1 MTSAAGL
8 PAQDRYAA
16 WDVPVPGGLL
26 RVGGWEAVAAQGAS
40 PLPVLAVHGVTAS
53 HLTWVRLAAQLPGRS
68 VMAPDLRG
76 RGHSNSVP
84 GPFGMATHADDFA
97 RALDDRGWD
106 RALVVGH
113 SMGGFASTVLADRH
127 PDRVAALVLVDGG
140 LPLRVPEGLS
150 PDEVAKAVLGPTL
163 ARLGMTFADHAA
175 YQGFWQRQPAFARD
189 WDEVVAAYVD
199 YDLQGEEP
207 QLRPR
212 TTTEAVAA
220 DNVDM
225 LTGGAVMGAVERLRH
240 PTWFLRS
247 PRGLQDEV
255 PPLYPDA
262 LATDWQHRLPDVR
275 MSTVDD
281 VNHYT
286 IVLADRG
293 AAAVAAAVEE
303 AAAMAERGR

>member
-1 MTSAAGL
+1 MTSVPTL

-16 WDVPVPGGLL
+16 WDASVPGGHL
-26 RVGGWEAVAAQGAS
+26 RVGGWEAVAAQGGS
-40 PLPVLAVHGVTAS
+40 SLPVFAVHGVTAS

-76 RGHSNSVP
+76 RGHSNSLP
-84 GPFGMATHADDFA
+84 GPFGMAAHADDLS
-97 RALDDRGWD
+97 RVLDERGWD
-106 RALVVGH
+106 RAVVVGH
-113 SMGGFASTVLADRH
+113 SMGGFASMVLADRH

-150 PDEVAKAVLGPTL
+150 PEEVAKAVLGPTL
-163 ARLGMTFADHAA
+163 ARLGMTFPDHAA
-175 YQGFWQRQPAFARD
+175 YQRFWQRQPAFAHD
-189 WDEVVAAYVD
+189 WDEVAAAYVD

-212 TTTEAVAA
+212 TSSEAVAG

-225 LTGGAVMGAVERLRH
+225 LTGDAVTGAVERLRH
-240 PTWFLRS
+240 LTWFLRS

-255 PPLYPDA
+255 PPLYPDDVA
-262 LATDWQHRLPDVR
+262 AGWRRRLPQLR
-275 MSTVDD
+275 MSTVED

-303 AAAMAERGR
+303 AAAAAE

>member
-1 MTSAAGL
+1 MTSAPSL

-16 WDVPVPGGLL
+16 WDVPLPGGPM
-26 RVGGWEAVAAQGAS
+26 RVGGWKAVAAQGAS
-40 PLPVLAVHGVTAS
+40 SLPVFAVHGVTAS
-53 HLTWVRLAAQLPGRS
+53 HLTWVRLADQLPGRS

-76 RGHSNSVP
+76 RGHSNALP
-84 GPFGMATHADDFA
+84 GPFGMAAHADDFA
-97 RALDDRGWD
+97 RVLDERGWD

-113 SMGGFASTVLADRH
+113 SMGGFASMVLADRH

-163 ARLGMTFADHAA
+163 ARLGMTFPDHAA
-175 YQGFWQRQPAFARD
+175 YQQFWQRQPAFARD
-189 WDEVVAAYVD
+189 WDEVAAAYVD

-207 QLRPR
+207 RLRPR
-212 TTTEAVAA
+212 TSTEAVSG

-225 LTGGAVMGAVERLRH
+225 LTGDAVTGAVERLRH
-240 PTWFLRS
+240 PTWFVRS

-255 PPLYPDA
+255 PPLYPDDVA
-262 LATDWQHRLPDVR
+262 AGWQRRLPQLR
-275 MSTVDD
+275 MSTVED

-286 IVLADRG
+286 IVLAERG

-303 AAAMAERGR
+303 AAAAAE

>member
-1 MTSAAGL
+1 M
-8 PAQDRYAA
+8 
-16 WDVPVPGGLL
+16 
-26 RVGGWEAVAAQGAS
+26 RVGGWKAVAAQGAS
-40 PLPVLAVHGVTAS
+40 SLPVFAVHGVTAS
-53 HLTWVRLAAQLPGRS
+53 HLTWVRLADQLPGRS

-76 RGHSNSVP
+76 RGHSNALP
-84 GPFGMATHADDFA
+84 GPFGMAAHADDFA
-97 RALDDRGWD
+97 RVLDERGWD

-113 SMGGFASTVLADRH
+113 SMGGFASMVLADRH

-163 ARLGMTFADHAA
+163 ARLGMTFPDHAA
-175 YQGFWQRQPAFARD
+175 YQQFWQRQPAFARD
-189 WDEVVAAYVD
+189 WDEVAAAYVD

-207 QLRPR
+207 RLRPR
-212 TTTEAVAA
+212 TSTEAVSG

-225 LTGGAVMGAVERLRH
+225 LTGDAVTGAVERLRH
-240 PTWFLRS
+240 PTWFVRS

-255 PPLYPDA
+255 PPLYPDDVA
-262 LATDWQHRLPDVR
+262 AGWQRRLPQLR
-275 MSTVDD
+275 MSTVED

-286 IVLADRG
+286 IVLAERG

-303 AAAMAERGR
+303 AAAAAE